1 MFLEVLKKT
10 DPMIIS
16 VKYLYCIG
24 ILKLQLNCSKEF
36 CLEHT
41 INSIPIQ
48 FFYFFFAVT
57 QGNERKCLVTSNE
70 FTPFANYYQ
79 YKFDTNNNKTLH
91 VEQIDFCYVCSNV
104 MCFHSQNKWQ
114 NCE

>member
-10 DPMIIS
+10 DPMISS
-16 VKYLYCIG
+16 VKYLYCMG

-70 FTPFANYYQ
+70 FTPFAHLPIIININLIQ
-79 YKFDTNNNKTLH
+79 TIIRHCMLNKLIFVTCVL
-91 VEQIDFCYVCSNV
+91 
-104 MCFHSQNKWQ
+104 M
-114 NCE
+114 